1 MGEVVIEG
9 RRLDVKDGLDFSFN
23 YSIADVRDP
32 NKRSTEYS
40 KTISC
45 PGTPSNDE
53 LFGNIWDVNINNA
66 YDSTDTNIDANFNP
80 NKKAEARVIADGVEV
95 MTGVVQLRGITILNG
110 KIDYEVVFIGNLIN
124 IFSKMGDKGLN
135 DFQLIQG
142 EEEDDLPYREY
153 YIDFSDLNH
162 TFNYD
167 NIVGSWNYNEGYV
180 YPMVDCGESTESD
193 AVGRRLWHPSDFRP
207 WLKVK
212 TVVDRIFAFA
222 EFTYTSSFFDS
233 NLFSRLI
240 TSEIKETVLSF
251 NELQQRNTEAE
262 IGTTYD
268 LLDPAHLTQQPWGAF
283 HTLNFDTVVYDVGSN
298 WQTATFLYQ
307 AQNELIANITSSVEY
322 RLRRTRQSYYSFAP
336 SSLAV
341 YRYDI
346 RSNGNCDVYNNGTGG
361 LINSNEST
369 AQSLSALTGDANA
382 NLGIPPSSNSNL
394 SDIITT
400 LLADETLRDSF
411 ISGDDSSGFFIGWDL
426 MYGTQQPYFT
436 QKIKGNNSIWGG
448 FTSAEELFP
457 FDPQLDVSSIAYS
470 NSYVTSE
477 EQQIYTGDQ
486 FWSEVFIP
494 YTILDSLDSS
504 TRAILWN
511 GLDEEY
517 EMKPLGTFEVLAQ
530 NNGLIEWQN
539 MDMNAMVP
547 DVKMSEFLMSI
558 FKMFNLYVTTDP
570 NNESNL
576 LIETRD
582 DFYAAGTTRDWNKKL
597 ARDKKVNL
605 EPLGRLTAREFIY
618 TYTEDED
625 YYNARY
631 QNNIGNVYGTRQLEI
646 DNDFLNNTREVEVV
660 FSPTPLVNDNP
671 SNRII
676 PKIYDEDIEEGA
688 KPTEGNI
695 RILYYAGLLPS
706 TPGWVFE
713 HLPAPPLN
721 ALNATITTMVN
732 SYPYAGHLDSPLT
745 PTLDLNFGIPQQL
758 FYTANTYTGTLQYTN
773 ANLFNIY
780 HRNYLNEITDKD
792 SKVLKG
798 EFYLTPWDIAKLDF
812 RDQILVDNSYWR
824 INKINDYNPFK
835 EGLTKVELIKV
846 LDVFNQP
853 NEVFKLGGSGSVGS
867 AKSPE
872 KYPRTGNKLKR
883 NASFLDPTKGTAR
896 GRYNRISPNVDS
908 FKVLG
913 NRNFIG
919 EGSKNVTILGS
930 DNYVGARL
938 ENVVIINSNNQ
949 SVYNSNTTIID
960 GKVYANWTY
969 IDATAN
975 YTTSNREFVLCN
987 SSSGAF
993 TVTLPTLEEDIWV
1006 NIKKTD
1012 SSANAI
1018 TITTADAKPID
1029 GSNTITLTTQYESVD
1044 LYSSDKV
1051 WYIR

>member
-9 RRLDVKDGLDFSFN
+9 RRLDVKEGLDFSFN

-124 IFSKMGDKGLN
+124 IFEKMGDKGLN
-135 DFQLIQG
+135 DFQLIDG
-142 EEEDDLPYREY
+142 EREY

-162 TFNYD
+162 TFNYT
-167 NIVGSWNYNEGYV
+167 NIADSWNYNEGYV

-193 AVGRRLWHPSDFRP
+193 AYGRRLWHPSDFRP

-212 TVVDRIFAFA
+212 TIVDRIFDFA
-222 EFTYTSSFFDS
+222 GFTYTSSFFDS
-233 NLFSRLI
+233 NLFNRLI

-251 NELQQRNTEAE
+251 NELQERNAKAE
-262 IGTTYD
+262 ISTTLGLAYD
-268 LLDPAHLTQQPWGAF
+268 IFDNLTQEPWGA
-283 HTLNFDTVVYDVGSN
+283 TNKLEFDTVVYDVGSN
-298 WQTATFLYQ
+298 WQTATYLYQ
-307 AQNELIANITSSVEY
+307 SQNELIANITSSVVY
-322 RLRRTRQSYYSFAP
+322 DLKRVRQSYYSFAP
-336 SSLAV
+336 TSAAV

-346 RSNGNCDVYNNGTGG
+346 QTNGNCDVYNNGTGV

-369 AQSLSALTGDANA
+369 AQTPAALTGDPLANVNGA
-382 NLGIPPSSNSNL
+382 GLPTDSNL
-394 SDIITT
+394 NVIIST
-400 LLADETLRDSF
+400 LLGDETVRDSF
-411 ISGDDSSGFFIGWDL
+411 ISGDDDSGFFLGWDL
-426 MYGTQQPYFT
+426 MYGTQQTAFT
-436 QKIKGNNSIWGG
+436 QKIKGNNSIFGG
-448 FTSAEELFP
+448 FTSAEEQFQ
-457 FDPQLDVSSIAYS
+457 FYSQVDINTTGQL

-477 EQQIYTGDQ
+477 EQQIYTTDQ

-494 YTILDSLDSS
+494 YSILDSLDSS

-517 EMKPLGTFEVLAQ
+517 ELRPQGTFEVLAQ
-530 NNGLIEWQN
+530 NSGLIEWQN
-539 MDMNAMVP
+539 MDMNAITP

-558 FKMFNLYVTTDP
+558 FKMFNLYVTVDR
-570 NNESNL
+570 NSESNL

-582 DFYAAGTTRDWNKKL
+582 DFYAGGTTRDWNKKL
-597 ARDKKVNL
+597 ARDKKVKL
-605 EPLGRLTAREFIY
+605 DPLGRLTAKEFIY

-625 YYNARY
+625 YYNSRY
-631 QNNIGNVYGTRQLEI
+631 QENIGNVYGTRNLEV

-660 FSPTPLVNDNP
+660 FSPTPLVNDDP

-676 PKIYDEDIEEGA
+676 PKIYDSDIEEGA
-688 KPTEGNI
+688 KPTEANI
-695 RILYYAGLLPS
+695 RILYYAGMLTS

-721 ALNATITTMVN
+721 VLGGAITTLVN
-732 SYPYAGHLDSPLT
+732 SYPYAGHLDNPLT

-773 ANLFNIY
+773 ANLFNVY

-846 LDVFNQP
+846 LDVFKQP
-853 NEVFKLGGSGSVGS
+853 NEVFNLGGSGSVGS
-867 AKSPE
+867 VLSPE

-896 GRYNRISPNVDS
+896 GRYNRISNNVDS
-908 FKVLG
+908 YKVLG

-938 ENVVIINSNNQ
+938 ENVVIINSSNQ

-960 GKVYANWTY
+960 GKVYYNWTHV
-969 IDATAN
+969 DATAN
-975 YTTSNREFVLCN
+975 YTTSDREVVSCD
-987 SSSGAF
+987 SSTGAF
-993 TVTLPTLEEDIWV
+993 TVNLPTLSADTWV
-1006 NIKKTD
+1006 YIKKTD

-1018 TITTADAKPID
+1018 TITTPDATNID
-1029 GSNTITLTTQYESVD
+1029 GATSITLTTQYEVVS
-1044 LYSSDKV
+1044 LYCTDKV
-1051 WYIR
+1051 WLKT

>member
-1 MGEVVIEG
+1 VGEVVIEG
-9 RRLDVKDGLDFSFN
+9 RRLDVKEGLDFSFN

-53 LFGNIWDVNINNA
+53 LFGNIWDVNISNA

-124 IFSKMGDKGLN
+124 IFEKMGDKGLN
-135 DFQLIQG
+135 DFQLIDG
-142 EEEDDLPYREY
+142 VREY

-162 TFNYD
+162 TFNYT
-167 NIVGSWNYNEGYV
+167 NIADSWDYNEGYV

-193 AVGRRLWHPSDFRP
+193 AYGRRLWHSSDFRP

-212 TVVDRIFAFA
+212 TIVDRIFAFA
-222 EFTYTSSFFDS
+222 GFTYTSSFFDS
-233 NLFSRLI
+233 NLFDRLI

-251 NELQQRNTEAE
+251 NELQERNAEAE
-262 IGTTYD
+262 ISTTLGLAYD
-268 LLDPAHLTQQPWGAF
+268 IFDNLTQEPWGA
-283 HTLNFDTVVYDVGSN
+283 HNKLEFDTVVYDVGSN
-298 WQTATFLYQ
+298 WQTATYLYQ

-322 RLRRTRQSYYSFAP
+322 RLRRVRQSYYSYAP
-336 SSLAV
+336 NSLAV

-346 RSNGNCDVYNNGTGG
+346 QTNGNCDVYDNGTGL

-369 AQSLSALTGDANA
+369 AQTPAALTGDPNA
-382 NLGIPPSSNSNL
+382 NVNGLGLPTDSNISV
-394 SDIITT
+394 IISI
-400 LLADETLRDSF
+400 LLTDETVRDDFVSD
-411 ISGDDSSGFFIGWDL
+411 GDQFFVGWDL
-426 MYGTQQPYFT
+426 MYGTKQPYFT
-436 QKIKGNNSIWGG
+436 QKIKGNNSIFGG
-448 FTSAEELFP
+448 FTSAEEQFLFNAQV
-457 FDPQLDVSSIAYS
+457 DISTSTQLY
-470 NSYVTSE
+470 SYVTSE

-486 FWSEVFIP
+486 FWSEVFINAN
-494 YTILDSLDSS
+494 ILDGVVALSFDSLE
-504 TRAILWN
+504 A
-511 GLDEEY
+511 EY
-517 EMKPLGTFEVLAQ
+517 KMYPQGTIEVLAQ
-530 NNGLIEWQN
+530 NSGLIEWQN
-539 MDMNAMVP
+539 MDMNAITP
-547 DVKMSEFLMSI
+547 DVKMSDFLMSI
-558 FKMFNLYVTTDP
+558 FKMFNLYVTVDR

-582 DFYAAGTTRDWNKKL
+582 DFYAGGTTRDWNKKL
-597 ARDKKVNL
+597 ARDKKVKL
-605 EPLGRLTAREFIY
+605 DPLGRLTAKEFIY

-625 YYNARY
+625 YYNSRY
-631 QNNIGNVYGTRQLEI
+631 QENIGNVYGTRNLEV

-660 FSPTPLVNDNP
+660 FSPTPLVNDDP

-676 PKIYDEDIEEGA
+676 PKIYDSDIEEGA

-695 RILYYAGLLPS
+695 RILYYAGLITS
-706 TPGWVFE
+706 TPGWIFK

-721 ALNATITTMVN
+721 VLGGAITTLVD
-732 SYPYAGHLDSPLT
+732 SYPYAGHLDNPLT

-758 FYTANTYTGTLQYTN
+758 FYTANVYTGTLQYTN
-773 ANLFNIY
+773 ANLFNVY

-835 EGLTKVELIKV
+835 NTLTKVELIKV
-846 LDVFNQP
+846 LDVFKQP
-853 NEVFKLGGSGSVGS
+853 NEVFNLGGSGSVGS
-867 AKSPE
+867 VLSPE

-896 GRYNRISPNVDS
+896 GRYNRISNNVDS
-908 FKVLG
+908 YKVLG

-960 GKVYANWTY
+960 GKVYYNWTHV
-969 IDATAN
+969 DATAN
-975 YTTSNREFVLCN
+975 YTTSDREVVSCDA
-987 SSSGAF
+987 STGAF
-993 TVTLPTLEEDIWV
+993 TVTLPTKEADTWV
-1006 NIKKTD
+1006 SIKKTD

-1018 TITTADAKPID
+1018 TITTPDATNID
-1029 GSNTITLTTQYESVD
+1029 GAISITLTTRYEAVD
-1044 LYSSDKV
+1044 LYCSDKV
-1051 WYIR
+1051 WLIR

>member
-9 RRLDVKDGLDFSFN
+9 RRLDVKEGLDFSFN

-53 LFGNIWDVNINNA
+53 LFGNIWDVNISNA

-124 IFSKMGDKGLN
+124 IFEKMGDKGLN
-135 DFQLIQG
+135 DFQLIDG
-142 EEEDDLPYREY
+142 VREY

-162 TFNYD
+162 TFNYT
-167 NIVGSWNYNEGYV
+167 NIADSWDYNEGYV

-193 AVGRRLWHPSDFRP
+193 AYGRRLWHSSDFRP

-212 TVVDRIFAFA
+212 TIVDRIFAFA
-222 EFTYTSSFFDS
+222 GFTYTSSFFDS
-233 NLFSRLI
+233 NLFDRLI

-251 NELQQRNTEAE
+251 NELQERNAEAE
-262 IGTTYD
+262 ISTTLGLAYD
-268 LLDPAHLTQQPWGAF
+268 IFDNLTQEPWGA
-283 HTLNFDTVVYDVGSN
+283 HNKLEFDTVVYDVGSN
-298 WQTATFLYQ
+298 WQTATYLYQ

-322 RLRRTRQSYYSFAP
+322 RLRRVRQSYYSYAP
-336 SSLAV
+336 NSLAV

-346 RSNGNCDVYNNGTGG
+346 QTNGNCDVYDNGTGL

-369 AQSLSALTGDANA
+369 AQTPAALTGDPNA
-382 NLGIPPSSNSNL
+382 NVNGLGLPTDSNISV
-394 SDIITT
+394 IISI
-400 LLADETLRDSF
+400 LLTDETVRDDFVSD
-411 ISGDDSSGFFIGWDL
+411 GDQFFVGWDL
-426 MYGTQQPYFT
+426 MYGTKQPYFT
-436 QKIKGNNSIWGG
+436 QKIKGNNSIFGG
-448 FTSAEELFP
+448 FTSAEEQFLFNAQV
-457 FDPQLDVSSIAYS
+457 DISTSTQLY
-470 NSYVTSE
+470 SYVTSE

-486 FWSEVFIP
+486 FWSEVFINAN
-494 YTILDSLDSS
+494 ILDGVVALSFDSLE
-504 TRAILWN
+504 A
-511 GLDEEY
+511 EY
-517 EMKPLGTFEVLAQ
+517 KMYPQGTIEVLAQ
-530 NNGLIEWQN
+530 NSGLIEWQN
-539 MDMNAMVP
+539 MDMNAITP
-547 DVKMSEFLMSI
+547 DVKMSDFLMSI
-558 FKMFNLYVTTDP
+558 FKMFNLYVTVDR

-582 DFYAAGTTRDWNKKL
+582 DFYAGGTTRDWNKKL
-597 ARDKKVNL
+597 ARDKKVKL
-605 EPLGRLTAREFIY
+605 DPLGRLTAKEFIY

-625 YYNARY
+625 YYNSRY
-631 QNNIGNVYGTRQLEI
+631 QENIGNVYGTRNLEV

-660 FSPTPLVNDNP
+660 FSPTPLVNDDP

-676 PKIYDEDIEEGA
+676 PKIYDSDIEEGA

-695 RILYYAGLLPS
+695 RILYYAGLITS
-706 TPGWVFE
+706 TPGWIFK

-721 ALNATITTMVN
+721 VLGGAITTLVD
-732 SYPYAGHLDSPLT
+732 SYPYAGHLDNPLT

-758 FYTANTYTGTLQYTN
+758 FYTANVYTGTLQYTN
-773 ANLFNIY
+773 ANLFNVY

-835 EGLTKVELIKV
+835 NTLTKVELIKV
-846 LDVFNQP
+846 LDVFKQP
-853 NEVFKLGGSGSVGS
+853 NEVFNLGGSGSVGS
-867 AKSPE
+867 VLSPE

-896 GRYNRISPNVDS
+896 GRYNRISNNVDS
-908 FKVLG
+908 YKVLG

-960 GKVYANWTY
+960 GKVYYNWTHV
-969 IDATAN
+969 DATAN
-975 YTTSNREFVLCN
+975 YTTSDREVVSCDA
-987 SSSGAF
+987 STGAF
-993 TVTLPTLEEDIWV
+993 TVTLPTKEADTWV
-1006 NIKKTD
+1006 SIKKTD

-1018 TITTADAKPID
+1018 TITTPDATNID
-1029 GSNTITLTTQYESVD
+1029 GAISITLTTRYEAVD
-1044 LYSSDKV
+1044 LYCSDKV
-1051 WYIR
+1051 WLIR